1 MVVLMRV
8 LLIVSF
14 SLIAG
19 YSFAQQPARED
30 QQKTCEVILGGNPAA
45 KECSKVFAKD
55 AGCCIQYDAKR
66 LASRCEKMSTIEYAL
81 TCFSEIHEVGFW
93 KTDLLPENEPGLG
106 AQYAE
111 QWKRNVMRVC
121 STEKSKKEAL
131 ECATLQKGGTKFG
144 YDEKNTEIARK
155 AISEDPIFK
164 FCRNAFGDYW
174 EGVEDCVKKQK
185 AAKRRLGQ

>member
-1 MVVLMRV
+1 MAILLRV

-14 SLIAG
+14 SLISG
-19 YSFAQQPARED
+19 QSVAQQPARED
-30 QQKTCEVILGGNPAA
+30 QQKTCDAILGGKPVA
-45 KECSKVFAKD
+45 KECTKAFAKD

-93 KTDLLPENEPGLG
+93 KTDLIPENEPGLG

-121 STEKSKKEAL
+121 SAEKSKKAAL
-131 ECATLQKGGTKFG
+131 DCAILQKGGTKVV
-144 YDEKNTEIARK
+144 YDEKNAEVARK
-155 AISEDPIFK
+155 AVSEDPIFK

-174 EGVEDCVKKQK
+174 EGIEDCVKKQH